1 MIKFYD
7 FPNLRNHSRIKLVD
21 LKMTAR
27 MDLLW
32 EFYDMC
38 TPQTT
43 GSA

>member
-1 MIKFYD
+1 MIFQI
-7 FPNLRNHSRIKLVD
+7 SGTTGRIKLVD